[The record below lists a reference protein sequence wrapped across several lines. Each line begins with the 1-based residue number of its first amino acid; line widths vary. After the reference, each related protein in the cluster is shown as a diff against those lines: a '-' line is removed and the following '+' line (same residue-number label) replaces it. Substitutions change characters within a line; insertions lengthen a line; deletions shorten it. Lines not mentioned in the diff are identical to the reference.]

1 MKFEHFP
8 RTCPGTFLNIFGAGW
23 VGLVSLENFPS
34 RGRSGQ
40 PFFPRPGRGVH
51 PWCITYQW
59 KEGFYIKQ
67 FLFPNGAVKLCFR
80 AAMFLLRITFRWDYK
95 SLCSR
100 WKEELG
106 GKIRPT
112 RSIWRSLESQQ
123 KWTKLWGEC
132 IKWALTKP
140 LYFNEMWFILISNQK
155 GPNGFLIVIIIYHQ
169 IPTKHWMPCYLFW
182 QFILLKKDTKSAPT
196 DASLHSVKN
205 LVLSR

>member
-1 MKFEHFP
+1 MFICKHITQQPIGYFILARLLLRFLGPEGLRPTQGGLRSSVMKY
-8 RTCPGTFLNIFGAGW
+8 RVTKK
-23 VGLVSLENFPS
+23 V
-34 RGRSGQ
+34 
-40 PFFPRPGRGVH
+40 
-51 PWCITYQW
+51 
-59 KEGFYIKQ
+59 GFYIKQ
-67 FLFPNGAVKLCFR
+67 FLFPNRAVKLCFR

-140 LYFNEMWFILISNQK
+140 LYFNEMWFILKSNHK
-155 GPNGFLIVIIIYHQ
+155 GPNWFLIVIIIYHQ

-182 QFILLKKDTKSAPT
+182 QFILLKKDTKSAQT

>member
-1 MKFEHFP
+1 MLAHLKIYCSIFFIP
-8 RTCPGTFLNIFGAGW
+8 KTFWWSLNIFPEPAPEHFSIFSGRVGWDWSVLKIFRVGAAVFSEAGAGRA
-23 VGLVSLENFPS
+23 SLM
-34 RGRSGQ
+34 
-40 PFFPRPGRGVH
+40 
-51 PWCITYQW
+51 ITYQW

-140 LYFNEMWFILISNQK
+140 LYFNEMWFILKSNHK
-155 GPNGFLIVIIIYHQ
+155 GPNWFLIVIIIYHQ

-182 QFILLKKDTKSAPT
+182 QFIL
-196 DASLHSVKN
+196 
-205 LVLSR
+205 